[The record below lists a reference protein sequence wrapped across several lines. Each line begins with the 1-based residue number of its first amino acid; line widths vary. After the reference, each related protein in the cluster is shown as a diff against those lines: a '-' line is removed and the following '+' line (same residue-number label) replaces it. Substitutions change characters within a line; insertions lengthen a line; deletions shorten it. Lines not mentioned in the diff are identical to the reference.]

1 MLKCFK
7 NYEVASDTPIYIYVG
22 VWVCRYVRVSV
33 CEDVRMRLGSRPSR
47 QAAKAQPCLK
57 IDKQRTLMV
66 TKIKGNPP
74 QAKTA
79 VKGVEL
85 GVILVALAVAQSVP
99 LDTNLCTRTVSP
111 SAFLFYFRFIYLMCA
126 LELTTLAAI
135 AGSHLWR
142 LMLVK

>member
-1 MLKCFK
+1 
-7 NYEVASDTPIYIYVG
+7 
-22 VWVCRYVRVSV
+22 
-33 CEDVRMRLGSRPSR
+33 
-47 QAAKAQPCLK
+47 
-57 IDKQRTLMV
+57 MV

-79 VKGVEL
+79 EKGVEL
-85 GVILVALAVAQSVP
+85 GVVLVALAVAQSVP
-99 LDTNLCTRTVSP
+99 LDTSTRTVSP